1 MYIARVTMAAI
12 ICATASAAVVAV
24 GPSAFPTGATVINL
38 ETVPLGTEVN
48 GLVVDG
54 VTFSYTVGGMPTNGA
69 VQIGSSPTTNN
80 LTPPN
85 IVSIGNATGILGM
98 QLPTPTFLLG
108 YGYAI
113 QTIGTLPGATTIS
126 LFSEATPVGSLQ
138 YTGMSDP
145 ALTGGFA
152 GIQSNIAFDR
162 VQVVFLAGETAGF
175 AMGNMRYV
183 GTVSTVPEPSSAWL
197 VIIGAALLGISRIT
211 PRHLRRRQFSR

>member
-1 MYIARVTMAAI
+1 MCIARVIMAAVV
-12 ICATASAAVVAV
+12 CGTASAAVVAV
-24 GPSAFPTGATVINL
+24 GPSAFPTGATVIDL
-38 ETVPLGTEVN
+38 QTVPLGTEVN

-54 VTFSYTVGGMPTNGA
+54 VTFSYTVGGMPLNGA

-80 LTPPN
+80 LMPPN

-98 QLPTPTFLLG
+98 RLPTPAFLFG

-126 LFSEATPVGSLQ
+126 LFNGATPVGSLQ

-145 ALTGGFA
+145 VLTGGFA
-152 GIQSNIAFDR
+152 GIQSTIAFDR

-175 AMGNMRYV
+175 AMGNMQYV
-183 GTVSTVPEPSSAWL
+183 ETVSTVPEPSSAWL
-197 VIIGAALLGISRIT
+197 VIMGPGLPGISRIT
-211 PRHLRRRQFSR
+211 SRYLRRRQFSR